1 MAERANL
8 VFHNKVIDGTAMKG
22 LISRLIDHFGMAYT
36 SHILDQVKT
45 LGFQQA
51 TATSISLGIDDL
63 LTIPSKR
70 WLVQDAEQQSFIL
83 GKHHNYGNVHAVE
96 KLRQSI
102 EIWYATSEYLRQEMT
117 PNFRMTDPLNPVH
130 IMSFSGARGNA
141 SQVHQ
146 LVGMRG
152 LMSDPQGQ
160 MIDLPIQS
168 NLREGLSLTEYIIS
182 CYGARKG
189 VVDTAVRTSDAG
201 YLTRRLVEVVQH
213 IVVRRTDC
221 GTVRGIS
228 VSPRT
233 RNGMMQER
241 IFIQTLIGRVLADD
255 LYIGS
260 RCIATRNQDIG
271 VGLANRVITFRAQSI
286 SIRTPFTCRSTSWI
300 CRLCYGRSPT
310 HGDLV
315 ELGEAVGIIAGQSIG
330 EPGTQL
336 TLRTFHTGGVFTGGT
351 AEHVRAPSNGKI
363 KFNEDLVHP
372 TRTRHGHPAFLCSI
386 DVYVTI
392 ESEDFIHNVSIPSK
406 SFLLVQNDQ
415 YVESEQVIAEIRAG
429 TSTLSFK
436 EKVRKHIYSDLEGE
450 MHWNTDVYHA
460 PEFTNVHLLPKT
472 SHLWILLG
480 EPWKSSL
487 VSLSIHKDQDQMN
500 VHSLSGKRRY
510 ISKPSVTKNQVRPKF
525 FSSEVSGKGRGGISD
540 YSELNQIRCTGCCN
554 LRYMA
559 ILDENSDLLAKRRR
573 NRFIIPLQSI
583 QERENELTPSSGI
596 SIQITIHGIFRKNS
610 ILAYFDDPRYRR
622 KNSGITKY
630 ETIELDSIFKNEDF
644 LEYQGGADLR
654 TKDQIKVDRFFFIPE
669 EVHILAGSS
678 SIMVRNNSIIGVDTQ
693 ITLKTRSRVGGLV
706 QVERK
711 KKRIELRIFSGDI
724 HFPGKTDKLS
734 GYSGV
739 LIPPRTGKTNS
750 KEYKNLKNW
759 LYIQQLTL
767 PKKKYFVLV
776 RPVVTYEQ
784 TGDINLVRLFPPD
797 LLQERDNVQLQI
809 VNYIFYGNGNP
820 IRGISDTS
828 IQLVRTCLVL
838 NWDQDKK
845 SSSSDE
851 ACASFV
857 EIRTKDLIK
866 DFLKIDLAKS
876 PISYT
881 RKRNDLS
888 GSGLLSE
895 SKADRTNINP
905 FSAIYSDSKASRQE
919 SLNQNQGTIHTLLN
933 QNKECQSL
941 IILSASNCSYSRMGP
956 FNDVKST
963 DVKKESIKRDP
974 LIPTKNS
981 LGPLGTGLQIANVYS
996 FSHLI
1001 TYNQILVTNYFKL
1014 DNFKPTFQVLKY
1026 YLMDENGKIL
1036 NPDPCS
1042 NIILNPFNLNWYFFH
1057 SNYCEKSSTI
1067 ISLGQFICEN
1077 VCIAKKGPP
1086 IKSGQ
1091 VLIVQ
1096 VDSVIIRSA
1105 KPYLA
1110 TPGATVH
1117 GHYGKILYKGD
1128 TLVTFIYEKSR
1139 SGDITQGLPK
1149 VEQVFEVRSIDS
1161 ISMNLKKRVEG
1172 WNKCITRILGIPWG
1186 FLIGA
1191 ELTIV
1196 QSRISLVNKIQKVYR
1211 SQGVQIHNRHIEII
1225 VRQITSK
1232 VVVSE
1237 DGMSNVFSPGELVGL
1252 LRAERMGR
1260 ALEEAICYRA
1270 VLLGITRASLNTQ
1283 SFISEASFQETAR
1296 VLAKAALGG
1305 RIDWLKGLK
1314 ENVVLGGMIPVGTGF
1329 KVKGLVP
1336 PSRQHNNIPLEIN
1349 KKSLF
1354 EGEMRDILFHHKKL
1368 FDSFLSQNFHDTP
1381 D

>member
-1 MAERANL
+1 MEVLMAERANL
-8 VFHNKVIDGTAMKG
+8 VFHNKVIDGTAMKR

-63 LTIPSKR
+63 LTIPSKG
-70 WLVQDAEQQSFIL
+70 WLVQDAEQQSLIL
-83 GKHHNYGNVHAVE
+83 EKHHHYGNVHAVE

-102 EIWYATSEYLRQEMT
+102 EIWYATSEYLRQEMN
-117 PNFRMTDPLNPVH
+117 PNFRMTDPFNPVH
-130 IMSFSGARGNA
+130 MMSFSGARGNA

-221 GTVRGIS
+221 GTSRGIS
-228 VSPRT
+228 VSPQ
-233 RNGMMQER
+233 NGMMPER

-255 LYIGS
+255 IYMGS
-260 RCIATRNQDIG
+260 RCIAIRNQDIG
-271 VGLANRVITFRAQSI
+271 IGLVNRFITFRAQPI

-386 DVYVTI
+386 DLYVTI
-392 ESEDFIHNVSIPSK
+392 ESEDIIHNVNIPPK
-406 SFLLVQNDQ
+406 SFILVKNDQ
-415 YVESEQVIAEIRAG
+415 YVESEQLIAEIRAG
-429 TSTLSFK
+429 TSTFNFK
-436 EKVRKHIYSDLEGE
+436 ERVRKHIYSDSEGE
-450 MHWNTDVYHA
+450 MHWSTDVYHA
-460 PEFTNVHLLPKT
+460 PEFTYGNVHLLPKT
-472 SHLWILLG
+472 SHLWILSG
-480 EPWKSSL
+480 SSCRSN
-487 VSLSIHKDQDQMN
+487 VVPFSLHKDQDQLN
-500 VHSLSGKRRY
+500 VHSLSVERKYISNLSVTNDQVRHKLFSSDRSGKR
-510 ISKPSVTKNQVRPKF
+510 IP
-525 FSSEVSGKGRGGISD
+525 D
-540 YSELNQIRCTGCCN
+540 YSELNRIICTDHCN
-554 LRYMA
+554 FIYPA
-559 ILDENSDLLAKRRR
+559 ILHENYDLLSKRRK
-573 NRFIIPLQSI
+573 NRLIIPFQSI
-583 QERENELTPSSGI
+583 QEREKEQMPHSDSGI
-596 SIQITIHGIFRKNS
+596 SIEIPINGIFRKNS

-622 KNSGITKY
+622 NSSGITKY
-630 ETIELDSIFKNEDF
+630 GTIEVHSIVKKEDLIEYRGGKEFKPR
-644 LEYQGGADLR
+644 YQM
-654 TKDQIKVDRFFFIPE
+654 QVDRFFFIPE
-669 EVHILAGSS
+669 EVHILPGSS
-678 SIMVRNNSIIGVDTQ
+678 SIMVRNNSIIGVSTR
-693 ITLKTRSRVGGLV
+693 ITLNKRSRVGGLV
-706 QVERK
+706 RMERK
-711 KKRIELRIFSGDI
+711 KKGIELKIFSGDI
-724 HFPGKTDKLS
+724 YFPGETDKIARHS
-734 GYSGV
+734 GI
-739 LIPPRTGKTNS
+739 LIPPGTGKTNS
-750 KEYKNLKNW
+750 KESKKLKNW
-759 LYIQQLTL
+759 LYVQRIT
-767 PKKKYFVLV
+767 PTKKKYFVLV
-776 RPVVTYEQ
+776 RPVVTYEIAD
-784 TGDINLVRLFPPD
+784 GINLATLFPEDP
-797 LLQERDNVQLQI
+797 LQERDNMKLRV
-809 VNYIFYGNGNP
+809 VNYILYGNGKP

-845 SSSSDE
+845 SSSVGE
-851 ACASFV
+851 AHASFV
-857 EIRTKDLIK
+857 EVSTTGLIR
-866 DFLKIDLAKS
+866 DFLRIDVVKS

-881 RKRNDLS
+881 GKRNS
-888 GSGLLSE
+888 PSSSGLVYDNGS
-895 SKADRTNINP
+895 DRTNINP
-905 FSAIYSDSKASRQE
+905 FYSKAKIQQ
-919 SLNQNQGTIHTLLN
+919 SLSQNQGTIRTLFN
-933 QNKECQSL
+933 RNKELQSL
-941 IILSASNCSYSRMGP
+941 IILSSSNCSLMGP
-956 FNDVKST
+956 FNDHNVI
-963 DVKKESIKRDP
+963 KESIKRDF
-974 LIPTKNS
+974 LIPIRNS
-981 LGPLGTGLQIANVYS
+981 LGPLGTALQIANFYS
-996 FSHLI
+996 FYDLI
-1001 TYNQILVTNYFKL
+1001 TRNQILVTKYLQLENLKQI
-1014 DNFKPTFQVLKY
+1014 FQVLKY
-1026 YLMDENGKIL
+1026 FLMDENGRIY

-1042 NIILNPFNLNWYFFH
+1042 TIILNPFNLNWYFLH
-1057 SNYCEKSSTI
+1057 HNYCEETTTKV
-1067 ISLGQFICEN
+1067 SLGQFICEN
-1077 VCIAKKGPP
+1077 VCIAKNGPHL
-1086 IKSGQ
+1086 KSGQ

-1096 VDSVIIRSA
+1096 VDSIVIRSA
-1105 KPYLA
+1105 KTYLA
-1110 TPGATVH
+1110 TPGATVR
-1117 GHYGKILYKGD
+1117 GHYGEILYEGD

-1149 VEQVFEVRSIDS
+1149 VEQVLEVRSIDS
-1161 ISMNLKKRVEG
+1161 ISINLEKRVEG
-1172 WNKCITRILGIPWG
+1172 WNERITRILGIPWG

-1232 VVVSE
+1232 VLVSE
-1237 DGMSNVFSPGELVGL
+1237 DGMSNVFSPGELIGL
-1252 LRAERMGR
+1252 LRAERTGR

-1296 VLAKAALGG
+1296 VLAKAALRG

-1329 KVKGLVP
+1329 KRLVHH
-1336 PSRQHNNIPLEIN
+1336 SRQHKNISLET
-1349 KKSLF
+1349 KKKNLF
-1354 EGEMRDILFHHKKL
+1354 EGEMRDILFHHREL
-1368 FDSFLSQNFHDTP
+1368 FNFCISKNFHDTSEQYGI
-1381 D
+1381 